1 MLSQTSASAHLH
13 EEESLKRQRRR
24 RRWRSKRTTELIG
37 CSSELG
43 EHHVAQH
50 ASLDAAREPSQTAR
64 QTSNYFFV
72 FA

>member
-1 MLSQTSASAHLH
+1 MLSQTSASADLN
-13 EEESLKRQRRR
+13 EEESLERQR

-37 CSSELG
+37 CCSELG